1 MSVTK
6 SNSISQYFIGSLI
19 VSVIGGFSIILG
31 DFAGW
36 DASNYY
42 LGVFVNGWIDV
53 SLENPFSA
61 IILVSAACLLFIA
74 SYVSFLGLQ
83 NPEQEGLQEK
93 IQYAT
98 LGSIGALV
106 ILIAG
111 GLLFAIIML
120 IEDDAYWWFDLG
132 FYGGVIGAGLTITFL
147 YLVKREFTE
156 T

>member
-1 MSVTK
+1 MSVSK

-19 VSVIGGFSIILG
+19 VSVIGGFTILLG

-42 LGVFVNGWIDV
+42 AGVLQWGYIDV
-53 SLENPFSA
+53 SPENLLSA
-61 IILVSAACLLFIA
+61 IILISAACLLFIA
-74 SYVSFLGLQ
+74 AYVSFLGLQ
-83 NPEQEGLQEK
+83 NPDQEGLQEK